1 MPNQEN
7 PSTHQ
12 LRVRVT
18 EELYRQLE
26 VLAAR
31 RGFGDVSA
39 LVRATLYDLVSD
51 IQLTAADYRLIA
63 DRVAKREEALRAR

>member
-18 EELYRQLE
+18 EELFRALE

-31 RGFGDVSA
+31 RGYPDVST
-39 LVRATLYDLVSD
+39 LVRATLYDLVTD
-51 IQLTAADYRLIA
+51 VKLTASDYAIVGE
-63 DRVAKREEALRAR
+63 RVSRREEALRG

>member
-18 EELYRQLE
+18 EELYRVLE
-26 VLAAR
+26 KLAAR
-31 RGFGDVSA
+31 RGYADVSS
-39 LVRATLYDLVSD
+39 LVRAILIEAGRDVS
-51 IQLTAADYRLIA
+51 LSSEDYRVIA
-63 DRVAKREEALRAR
+63 DRVAAREEALRG

>member
-31 RGFGDVSA
+31 RGFEDVSA

>member
-18 EELYRQLE
+18 EELFRELE

-31 RGFGDVSA
+31 RGFEDVSA
-39 LVRATLYDLVSD
+39 LVRATLYDLVRD

-63 DRVAKREEALRAR
+63 ERVAKREEALRG

>member
-7 PSTHQ
+7 PSIHQ

-18 EELYRQLE
+18 EELFRALE

-31 RGFGDVSA
+31 RGYEDVSA
-39 LVRATLYDLVSD
+39 LVRATLYDLVAEVK
-51 IQLTAADYRLIA
+51 LTAADYAIVHE
-63 DRVAKREEALRAR
+63 RVIKREEALRG

>member
-7 PSTHQ
+7 PSVHQ

-18 EELYRQLE
+18 EELFRQLE

-39 LVRATLYDLVSD
+39 LVRATLYDLAGGV
-51 IQLTAADYRLIA
+51 QLTAADYRMIA
-63 DRVAKREEALRAR
+63 DRVAKREEALRVR

>member
-7 PSTHQ
+7 PSIHQ

-18 EELYRQLE
+18 EELFRALE

-31 RGFGDVSA
+31 RGYEDVSA
-39 LVRATLYDLVSD
+39 LVRATLYDLVAEVK
-51 IQLTAADYRLIA
+51 LTAADYAIVR
-63 DRVAKREEALRAR
+63 DRVAKREEALRV

>member
-7 PSTHQ
+7 PSIHQ

-18 EELYRQLE
+18 EELFRALE

-31 RGFGDVSA
+31 RGYEDVSA
-39 LVRATLYDLVSD
+39 LVRATLYDLVAEVK
-51 IQLTAADYRLIA
+51 LTAADYAIVR
-63 DRVAKREEALRAR
+63 DRVAKREEALRG

>member
-7 PSTHQ
+7 PSIHQ

-18 EELYRQLE
+18 EELFRALE

-31 RGFGDVSA
+31 RGYEDVSA
-39 LVRATLYDLVSD
+39 LVRATLYDLVAEVR
-51 IQLTAADYRLIA
+51 LTAA
-63 DRVAKREEALRAR
+63 VAG

>member
-18 EELYRQLE
+18 EELFRELE

-31 RGFGDVSA
+31 RGFEDVSA
-39 LVRATLYDLVSD
+39 LVRATLYDLVRD

-63 DRVAKREEALRAR
+63 ERVAKREEALRVR